1 MPIENGQ
8 KFLRSIDMKRL
19 FNLLFG
25 VLICFSIL
33 GTVCPAKSFA
43 DNDHRGEMYT
53 DNSNLSDKLDAIFD
67 GTLNLFYDNGCTNE
81 VRAALGTHSVREG
94 TTLYVGSPNG
104 IALNSGETCW
114 IYANA
119 VYYTL
124 FNEAI
129 GDGVPGKNSISLNI
143 SNTRTKKMSF
153 ANFQEWGV
161 RNDVGALVRISTDD
175 WAHSFVVLGYNS
187 ESVAILDGN
196 GDGDG
201 LVAIT
206 NLKWKDA
213 GETYN
218 FKGDIMYIVQPK
230 DDYYN
235 DLYPGYLSK
244 CTRYSCTGEIEI
256 TKKTNLKLL
265 PCSMKTCNKSTTL
278 KPCKPGKTFCV
289 CGLYENTVGNYWYQV
304 KADDA
309 TYGYIFA
316 GDAKFA
322 ENAIGHVFADS
333 FYSLTGSDLWVID
346 KIGKATLI
354 HS

>member
-143 SNTRTKKMSF
+143 SNTRTKKNVF
-153 ANFQEWGV
+153 
-161 RNDVGALVRISTDD
+161 R
-175 WAHSFVVLGYNS
+175 
-187 ESVAILDGN
+187 
-196 GDGDG
+196 
-201 LVAIT
+201 
-206 NLKWKDA
+206 K
-213 GETYN
+213 
-218 FKGDIMYIVQPK
+218 
-230 DDYYN
+230 
-235 DLYPGYLSK
+235 LS
-244 CTRYSCTGEIEI
+244 R
-256 TKKTNLKLL
+256 
-265 PCSMKTCNKSTTL
+265 M
-278 KPCKPGKTFCV
+278 
-289 CGLYENTVGNYWYQV
+289 
-304 KADDA
+304 
-309 TYGYIFA
+309 
-316 GDAKFA
+316 
-322 ENAIGHVFADS
+322 
-333 FYSLTGSDLWVID
+333 GS
-346 KIGKATLI
+346 
-354 HS
+354 